1 MTTEL
6 QAKMIVAIAESEFNG
21 VGGNIPEI
29 KEDAHTWAEMV
40 IETAQDKGVFT
51 SMLNADL
58 VWHSPDGKDSIC
70 GLTEKGFLEYQ
81 RIKSHNIA

>member
-6 QAKMIVAIAESEFNG
+6 QTKMLVAIAESEFNA
-21 VGGNIPEI
+21 VGGDIPKN
-29 KEDAHTWAEMV
+29 KEDAQTWAEMV

-58 VWHSPDGKDSIC
+58 VYHVQDGKDSIC
-70 GLTEKGFLEYQ
+70 GLTAKGFEEYQ
-81 RIKSHNIA
+81 RIKSK